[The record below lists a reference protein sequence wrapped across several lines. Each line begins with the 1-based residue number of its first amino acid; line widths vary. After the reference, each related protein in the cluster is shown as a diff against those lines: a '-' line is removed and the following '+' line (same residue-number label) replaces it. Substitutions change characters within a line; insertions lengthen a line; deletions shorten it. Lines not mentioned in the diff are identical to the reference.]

1 MTYYYIRLFC
11 KIIKKLV
18 SEEWTPPKIVLE
30 RYYSLFRTPLI
41 FYFSLPMTGAILEEI
56 ITTYFFKHN
65 YGGGSSLRMFVEC
78 VIVLA
83 IFWGSVYFFFLLKIR
98 KKKLKR
104 RLKHIK
110 NL

>member
-1 MTYYYIRLFC
+1 MDILTLILLLPLMFLLCSLLFIVCWPIYFVIIMTYYYIRLFC

-56 ITTYFFKHN
+56 ITTYFLN
-65 YGGGSSLRMFVEC
+65 IIMGEVQVYEC
-78 VIVLA
+78 L
-83 IFWGSVYFFFLLKIR
+83 WSV
-98 KKKLKR
+98 
-104 RLKHIK
+104 
-110 NL
+110 